1 MVSNITRN
9 LPMHRVIFIV
19 LVALLISSAAGAFDM
34 AQFKT
39 CDQCIKAGFGWC
51 SIRRMCGGFANQ
63 ECGEG
68 ERFYRHDYTPP
79 GSEKA
84 KAPRGERLREEKEEE
99 KKPKLTPPRNFE
111 GVIPLDSDNFTVVT
125 KSDELWLVEFFAPW
139 CGHCQALAPEWEKA
153 AKALKG
159 VVRLAAVDADGAG
172 NSIGSQYGV
181 GGFPTIKVFGANKKD
196 PSDYDGG
203 RKAPEIVAYA
213 LKAATKLVEDRLGS
227 KIKTEEV
234 PKKEEKIEEK
244 KEDAPSD
251 ADVVKS
257 LTLENFDETVLASKE
272 MWLVEFFAPWCGHCK
287 SLAPEWAKAASILK
301 GTANVAAV
309 DATVHGELA
318 KKYNVSGYPTLIVF
332 EAGKTGEDKK
342 PVPYEGVTYTG
353 NDGARSA
360 EGIVNYVYNRLDE
373 SGVPRAVPEL
383 TNDASFQK
391 CLGTKYCIIAL
402 LPHLID
408 TGASGRTELIAVISA
423 VAKEF
428 RSFPAGF
435 FWMQG
440 GVQTKFEESL
450 NLGGSGYPQVVI
462 LDKARSRYVRSTT
475 KFEQSA
481 LVKLIRQLQQGRLG
495 AQNFPVSTL
504 KLSDV
509 QPWDGEDYKS
519 SEEL

>member
-1 MVSNITRN
+1 
-9 LPMHRVIFIV
+9 MHRVIIIA
-19 LVALLISSAAGAFDM
+19 LVSLLIPSSSAFDF
-34 AQFKT
+34 AQYKT
-39 CDQCIKAGFGWC
+39 CKDCIKAGFGWC

-68 ERFYRHDYTPP
+68 ERFYRDDYIPP

-84 KAPRGERLREEKEEE
+84 KAPRGERLPEEKDEE
-99 KKPKLTPPRNFE
+99 KKPKPTPLRNFQ
-111 GVIPLDSDNFTVVT
+111 GVIPLVSDNFTAVT

-139 CGHCQALAPEWEKA
+139 CGHCKALAPEWEKA

-159 VVRLAAVDADGAG
+159 VVRLGAVDADSGPG
-172 NSIGSQYGV
+172 RSVGSQYGV

-196 PSDYDGG
+196 PLDYDGG

-227 KIKTEEV
+227 KIKTEEE
-234 PKKEEKIEEK
+234 PKNEEKKKKEEKKQEEK
-244 KEDAPSD
+244 KQEEAPSD
-251 ADVVKS
+251 DDVVKS

-287 SLAPEWAKAASILK
+287 ALAPEWAKAASILK

-318 KKYNVSGYPTLIVF
+318 KKYGVDGYPTIKVF
-332 EAGKTGEDKK
+332 EAGKTGEEKK
-342 PVPYEGVTYTG
+342 PLPAEFG
-353 NDGARSA
+353 RSTEA
-360 EGIVNYVYNRLDE
+360 IVNYVYDKLEE
-373 SGVPRAVPEL
+373 SGVPRVVPEL

-423 VAKEF
+423 VSKEF

-435 FWMQG
+435 YWMQG

-450 NLGGSGYPQVVI
+450 TLGGSGYPEVVI

-481 LVKLIRQLQQGRLG
+481 LVKLIRQLQQGRAG